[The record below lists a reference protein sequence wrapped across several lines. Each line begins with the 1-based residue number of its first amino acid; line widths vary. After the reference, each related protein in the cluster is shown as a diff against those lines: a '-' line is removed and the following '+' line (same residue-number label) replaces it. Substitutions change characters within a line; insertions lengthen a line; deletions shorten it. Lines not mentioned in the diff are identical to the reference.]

1 MFFVPFSI
9 AVIWLDADFRVVDK
23 VVARPWRPFYAP
35 RAAAQYTLEAA
46 PELVEAVNEGDVF
59 EFRDVEIGV

>member
-9 AVIWLDADFRVVDK
+9 AVIWLDADFRVVDR

-35 RAAAQYTLEAA
+35 RIAAQYTLEAA
-46 PELVEAVNEGDVF
+46 PELTEAVIEGDLL
-59 EFRDVEIGV
+59 EFRVTENGE